1 MTAQPSQLWPVHSK
15 PLVGEALSSWLLR
28 IADGNGLDQRSFK
41 RYLPKAHGTSADL
54 DLIDDEAFFTAIAT
68 WSAILPEHVA
78 ALGFA
83 RDEGLVFIQKATD
96 HPDWIIPRDRL
107 GTWPEKRHV
116 ASQPFCPA
124 CLASDV
130 TPYYRKAWRYAF
142 HPICPEHGFLA
153 DRCPRCSAPFS
164 YLALG
169 NASWSRYGAHALRRC
184 TACGTP
190 FAKPQQGTFDALEQH
205 ALATQSALMDGLTTG
220 WIRHDDDPIPIALFL
235 RGFHIVA
242 EALLNPE
249 HGKTMRVWVA
259 AQHPELA
266 FPDVSFLG
274 KGPLE
279 RQTSVARAWVLV
291 FAFWLAQ
298 DWPTH
303 WIALLRGIGIRG
315 STCLPHLKSLPAW
328 MHNEEIE
335 RLCIRNNARSPDE
348 IASAKKLLAR
358 LRGWPANNAELTTF
372 MSTGD
377 VPPLKPRSRP
387 ISPEVH
393 QAFNHQAQAKSD
405 TAEPAPKREANLHH
419 CVRELYPPAPVD
431 DRLNELLEDMDDTE
445 TSLPTLKRRQRSQRG
460 ES

>member
-68 WSAILPEHVA
+68 WSAIPPEHVA

-124 CLASDV
+124 CFASDV
-130 TPYYRKAWRYAF
+130 TPYYRKVWRYAF

-153 DRCPRCSAPFS
+153 DRCPRCGAPFS

-169 NASWSRYGAHALRRC
+169 SASWSRYGAHALRHC

-190 FAKPQQGTFDALEQH
+190 FAKPQHGTFDALEQG
-205 ALATQSALMDGLTTG
+205 AIAIQSALMNGLAAG
-220 WIRHDDDPIPIALFL
+220 WMQHGGKSIPIALFL
-235 RGFHIVA
+235 RGLHIVA

-249 HGKTMRVWVA
+249 HGRTMCAWVA
-259 AQHPELA
+259 AHHPELA
-266 FPDVSFLG
+266 YSDFSFLG
-274 KGPLE
+274 EGTLE

-291 FAFWLAQ
+291 LAYWLVQ
-298 DWPTH
+298 DWPKH
-303 WIALLRGIGIRG
+303 WIALLQETGIR
-315 STCLPHLKSLPAW
+315 SPTCLPHQKFLPAW
-328 MHNEEIE
+328 MHSDEIAQ
-335 RLCIRNNARSPDE
+335 LCIRENRRSPEE
-348 IASAKKLLAR
+348 IASAKKLLAK
-358 LRGWPANNAELTTF
+358 LRNSPPNNAELTTF
-372 MSTGD
+372 MNTGV
-377 VPPLKPRSRP
+377 VPPFKPRTRP
-387 ISPEVH
+387 ISPEVR
-393 QAFNHQAQAKSD
+393 QAFSRQLQVNPG
-405 TAEPAPKREANLHH
+405 TAESAQKCEDSLRQ
-419 CVRELYPPAPVD
+419 CVRELYPTALVD
-431 DRLNELLEDMDDTE
+431 DPLSELLEDMDDTE
-445 TSLPTLKRRQRSQRG
+445 TSLPILKRQQRSLRG
-460 ES
+460 KS

>member
-1 MTAQPSQLWPVHSK
+1 MATPPSPLWPVHPK
-15 PLVGEALSSWLLR
+15 PLAGEALSSWLLR
-28 IADGNGLDQRSFK
+28 IADSNGLDQRSFK

-54 DLIDDEAFFTAIAT
+54 DLIDDEAFFTTIAT
-68 WSAILPEHVA
+68 WSAIPREHLA

-83 RDEGLVFIQKATD
+83 QDEGLVFIQKATD

-130 TPYYRKAWRYAF
+130 TPYYRKVWRYAF

-169 NASWSRYGAHALRRC
+169 SANWSRYGAHALRRC

-190 FAKPQQGTFDALEQH
+190 FAKPQQATFDALEQG
-205 ALATQSALMDGLTTG
+205 AIAIQSALMNGLAAEWMQHG
-220 WIRHDDDPIPIALFL
+220 GKAIPIALFL
-235 RGFHIVA
+235 RGLHIVA

-249 HGKTMRVWVA
+249 HGRTMCAWIA

-266 FPDVSFLG
+266 YPDANFLG
-274 KGPLE
+274 EGTLE
-279 RQTSVARAWVLV
+279 RQTSVARAWLLV

-298 DWPTH
+298 DWPRH
-303 WIALLRGIGIRG
+303 WIALLRETGITD
-315 STCLPHLKSLPAW
+315 STSPLHLKSLPSW
-328 MHNEEIE
+328 MRREEIE
-335 RLCIRNNARSPDE
+335 QMYIRNNGRSQEE

-358 LRGWPANNAELTTF
+358 SRGWPANNAELTTF
-372 MSTGD
+372 MATGIL
-377 VPPLKPRSRP
+377 PPLKPRSRP
-387 ISPEVH
+387 VSPEVH
-393 QAFNHQAQAKSD
+393 QTFSRQAQAKPNA
-405 TAEPAPKREANLHH
+405 AESAAEREGNLHQ
-419 CVRELYPPAPVD
+419 RFKELYPPAPVD
-431 DRLNELLEDMDDTE
+431 YRLSELLEDMDDTE
-445 TSLPTLKRRQRSQRG
+445 TSLPTLKRRQRNQRG
-460 ES
+460 KS